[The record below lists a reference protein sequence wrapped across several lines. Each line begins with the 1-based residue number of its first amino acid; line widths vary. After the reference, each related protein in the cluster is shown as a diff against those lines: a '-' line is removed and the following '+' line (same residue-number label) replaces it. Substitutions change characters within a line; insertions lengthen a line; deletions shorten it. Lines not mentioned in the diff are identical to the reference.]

1 MISDLKPLKAKFSE
15 LIVIDE
21 SLTSEDRIT
30 FVFAVEGPID
40 RMPRESL
47 STACMVELHDY
58 VKLLESVH
66 VTK

>member
-1 MISDLKPLKAKFSE
+1 MISDLKPLKAMFSE

-47 STACMVELHDY
+47 STACMVELHDF

-66 VTK
+66 VRK

>member
-15 LIVIDE
+15 LMVIDE
-21 SLTSEDRIT
+21 TLTSEDRIT

-47 STACMVELHDY
+47 STACMVELHDF
-58 VKLLESVH
+58 VKLLESVR

>member
-47 STACMVELHDY
+47 STACMVELHDF

>member
-1 MISDLKPLKAKFSE
+1 MVSDLKPLKAKFSE
-15 LIVIDE
+15 LMVIDE
-21 SLTSEDRIT
+21 TLTSEDRIT

-47 STACMVELHDY
+47 STACMVELHDF
-58 VKLLESVH
+58 VKLLESVR